1 MMQMNVCSR
10 EEDAA
15 AGCHSKIYSE
25 GSLHVELPS
34 SSEHKPE
41 PYLQRTLQ

>member
-15 AGCHSKIYSE
+15 AGCHSE